1 MRFAHRRDSFLE
13 NRQEDDEL
21 SFERFVA
28 AIWHLAAV
36 TKEVKPYTSTRFATN
51 VPFG

>member
-1 MRFAHRRDSFLE
+1 LE

-36 TKEVKPYTSTRFATN
+36 RPDAKPYTSTRLATN